1 MKKLIAFIL
10 ALLLI
15 VAGCGITKPTLPQAT
30 DNTAVHLVDSIAW
43 HDSTLYHHV
52 YKEVYNDYADL
63 LDTLKLSTTY
73 SEFESYIDTTAKK
86 LKGTA
91 KNKDVDIP
99 VQIKWK
105 EKIVYRDSVRIVREP
120 YPVEVEKIV
129 YRHTFWDK
137 LCWLLS
143 GILLL
148 IAVWKVVKI
157 YLKI

>member
-1 MKKLIAFIL
+1 MLSI
-10 ALLLI
+10 LLI
-15 VAGCGITKPTLPQAT
+15 VAGCGITKPVLPPAT
-30 DNTAVHLVDSIAW
+30 DNTTVHVVDSTVW
-43 HDSTLYHHV
+43 HDSTVVHHV
-52 YKEVYNDYADL
+52 YKEIYNDYTDM
-63 LDTLKLSTTY
+63 LDTLRLATTY
-73 SEFESYIDTTAKK
+73 SEFESYVDTTAKV

-91 KNKDVDIP
+91 RNKDIDIP

-105 EKIVYRDSVRIVREP
+105 EKIVYKDSIKVVKEP

-148 IAVWKVVKI
+148 FVGYKIVKI
-157 YLKI
+157 YIKV